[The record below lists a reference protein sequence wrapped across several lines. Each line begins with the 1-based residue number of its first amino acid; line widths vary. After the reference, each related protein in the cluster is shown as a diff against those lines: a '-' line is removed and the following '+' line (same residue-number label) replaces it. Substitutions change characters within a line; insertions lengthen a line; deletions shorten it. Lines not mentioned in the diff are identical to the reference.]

1 MSMYKRIV
9 TDDIL
14 FRNNIINKLN
24 EYINDKKISL
34 NLEKGIFNYSIEKSE
49 YLKIIKKWNNFKFV
63 NIYLQKLKMILYNL
77 TNEELLNKL
86 KNKEFKAHELAFLNH
101 QSLRPDLWSKMI
113 YEKKTKDEHK
123 FKPNIEASTDE
134 LICFKCK
141 SKGLPKEE
149 YTKCTYYQ
157 LQTRSADEPM
167 TTFATCINCGN
178 RWKQ

>member
-1 MSMYKRIV
+1 MYKRIV
-9 TDDIL
+9 IDDIL
-14 FRNNIINKLN
+14 FRNMIVDKLN
-24 EYINDKKISL
+24 YYINNKKMSL
-34 NLEKGIFNYSIEKSE
+34 NLEKGIFNYSIEKSDN
-49 YLKIIKKWNNFKFV
+49 LKIIKKWDNFKFV

-77 TNEELLNKL
+77 NDTNVLNRL
-86 KNKEFKAHELAFLNH
+86 KKKEFKPHELAFLNH
-101 QSLRPDLWSKMI
+101 QKLRPELWEKLI
-113 YEKKTKDEHK
+113 YDKKTKDEHK

-134 LICFKCK
+134 LICFRCK

>member
-1 MSMYKRIV
+1 MSLSKRTV
-9 TDDIL
+9 LNDKL
-14 FRNNIINKLN
+14 FRDKIVNELNKYTDNI
-24 EYINDKKISL
+24 KISS
-34 NLEKGIFNYSIEKSE
+34 NLEKGIFNYSIDTSEK
-49 YLKIIKKWNNFKFV
+49 LKIIKKWDNYKFV
-63 NIYLQKLKMILYNL
+63 NIYLQKFKMILYNL
-77 TNEELLNKL
+77 KNEILLNKL
-86 KNKEFKAHELAFLNH
+86 INKEFKAHELAFLNH
-101 QSLRPDLWSKMI
+101 QALRPDLWDKLI
-113 YEKKTKDEHK
+113 NEKKTKDEHK

-141 SKGLPKEE
+141 SKGLSKEE

>member
-1 MSMYKRIV
+1 MSQDCRVIYNP
-9 TDDIL
+9 DI
-14 FRNNIINKLN
+14 FRSEILLKLN
-24 EYINDKKISL
+24 YLINNETITS
-34 NLEKGIFNYSIEKSE
+34 NLEKGIYNYTLQTCETKN
-49 YLKIIKKWNNFKFV
+49 LIKKWNNPYFV
-63 NIYLQKLKMILYNL
+63 LIYLQKVKTVLSNLK
-77 TNEELLNKL
+77 NETLLNKL
-86 KNKEFKAHELAFLNH
+86 KNKEIKAHELAFLNH
-101 QSLRPDLWSKMI
+101 QSLRPELWEKLI
-113 YEKKTKDEHK
+113 YDKKTKDEHK

>member
-1 MSMYKRIV
+1 
-9 TDDIL
+9 
-14 FRNNIINKLN
+14 
-24 EYINDKKISL
+24 
-34 NLEKGIFNYSIEKSE
+34 LEKGIFNFSIEKSDN
-49 YLKIIKKWNNFKFV
+49 LKIIKKWDNYKFV
-63 NIYLQKLKMILYNL
+63 NIYLQKLKMIIYNL
-77 TNEELLNKL
+77 NNENLLNRL
-86 KNKEFKAHELAFLNH
+86 KTKEFKAHELAFLNH
-101 QSLRPDLWSKMI
+101 QTLRPELWSKLI
-113 YEKKTKDEHK
+113 DDKKTKDEHK